1 MARLA
6 TVAALLALTSCG
18 GPPGEHRHTRPS
30 CSHLRQSA
38 RHELGDT
45 GGEIE
50 RHCRRD

>member
-1 MARLA
+1 VRRL
-6 TVAALLALTSCG
+6 VAAALAVALASCG
-18 GPPGEHRHTRPS
+18 SPHDERRRAKPACT
-30 CSHLRQSA
+30 HLRQSA